1 MMRQKVMIAL
11 CGLAAILLARN
22 LYVILLK
29 LPDEA
34 AQGAIYRIIFFHLPS
49 WFTSFTAY
57 FLAGVASILYL
68 VKKKDGYDTFAV
80 SVTEIG
86 TVFTAMGLI
95 TGMVWARII
104 WGIWWTWDP
113 RLTWAFIC
121 WLIYAGYLMLRR
133 AIEDPTARARNSAVL
148 NIFSFTTVV
157 ITYKA
162 IDWWRTQHPGAVLS
176 FRTGGGKIDPAMEA
190 MIFWN
195 WFALMLFA
203 AVLVMIRMHQE
214 QAQREL
220 DALRRHAHAL

>member
-95 TGMVWARII
+95 TGMIWARII

-176 FRTGGGKIDPAMEA
+176 FRTGGGQIDPAMEA

-203 AVLVMIRMHQE
+203 AVLVMIRMQQE
-214 QAQREL
+214 QAQREV